1 MPSLWLTCLAAG
13 CRTAVACSIIAAATV
28 YGPVFLRRHVTF
40 PAFSYVTAILI
51 VTNATLGDT
60 VHGCWLAL
68 YATLQTVCPAM
79 AVFWLI
85 GPSKFSYETIA
96 LTVALASI
104 VVVLP
109 SSSHVLAKRIALGQI
124 VIIYVVGFIG
134 GVQTHPLMHPVHVA
148 STTAMG
154 VAASLLATLLPFPRL
169 ASLEVKEKSK
179 AMVDNVAERLR
190 LLVKAFL
197 ADNDTVAAGSLSK
210 ASLLS
215 TSATKILQPIKQYQ
229 ESMQWEWIPLKMF
242 KLGWLSSSQK
252 LQDLERPI
260 RGMELALSNIP
271 SYPIEPFQNEA
282 LQKGINT
289 LENHIIQSLNQ
300 GIAYQP
306 SDSHTF
312 PESNP
317 DEDPINTLHSIQII
331 NPTNHKNLPSLFFIF
346 CMKLLQQKSQNN
358 NKLPN
363 PKNSK
368 QQEEKPNQTKWAIP
382 SAIWNSKKVM
392 GALKS
397 AISLGIAVYL
407 GLIYSKENGFWAS
420 LGVAVSI
427 ACTREATFKVANVK
441 LQGTVIGSVYGVL
454 CFVIF
459 EKFLLGR
466 LLCLLPCFVFTSFL
480 QRSKMYGPAGGVS
493 AIIGAVIILGRTN
506 YGSPKELALARIVE
520 TIIGVSS
527 SIMVDIILHPTRAS
541 KLAKFQLTSTLRELQ
556 KCINSTSFRPDD
568 LKESLKELGM
578 HVGELKKLIDEA
590 EIEPNFWFLPFP
602 SGCYGKLFKSL
613 SKMVDLFGFLSC
625 SVEGV
630 RRNLPVVVLED
641 STWVKV
647 GENLEEDVE
656 DFKEMVSGLV
666 RCCVDVSSLK
676 SLEVLEKEVEKR
688 NGEDDCGDVE
698 MGEGKRV
705 IEIEEMEKEKLVCS
719 FMQHYVEV
727 VEQSGESE
735 EGKREALL
743 SFSALAF
750 CLSSL
755 MKEIEEIGKAT
766 RELIQWENPSS
777 HVDFNEITCKIHA
790 VQKGVK

>member
-1 MPSLWLTCLAAG
+1 M
-13 CRTAVACSIIAAATV
+13 CR
-28 YGPVFLRRHVTF
+28 
-40 PAFSYVTAILI
+40 
-51 VTNATLGDT
+51 
-60 VHGCWLAL
+60 
-68 YATLQTVCPAM
+68 
-79 AVFWLI
+79 
-85 GPSKFSYETIA
+85 
-96 LTVALASI
+96 
-104 VVVLP
+104 
-109 SSSHVLAKRIALGQI
+109 
-124 VIIYVVGFIG
+124 
-134 GVQTHPLMHPVHVA
+134 
-148 STTAMG
+148 
-154 VAASLLATLLPFPRL
+154 
-169 ASLEVKEKSK
+169 
-179 AMVDNVAERLR
+179 
-190 LLVKAFL
+190 
-197 ADNDTVAAGSLSK
+197 
-210 ASLLS
+210 
-215 TSATKILQPIKQYQ
+215 
-229 ESMQWEWIPLKMF
+229 
-242 KLGWLSSSQK
+242 LGWLSSSQK

-260 RGMELALSNIP
+260 RGMELALSSIS
-271 SYPIEPFQNEA
+271 SYPIEPLQNQA
-282 LQKGINT
+282 LQKGINV
-289 LENHIIQSLNQ
+289 LENQITQALNQ
-300 GIAYQP
+300 GIAYSP

-317 DEDPINTLHSIQII
+317 DEDPINTIQSIQII
-331 NPTNHKNLPSLFFIF
+331 NPTNHKDLPSLFFLF
-346 CMKLLQQKSQNN
+346 CMKLLQEKSQNN

-363 PKNSK
+363 PKKSEQ
-368 QQEEKPNQTKWAIP
+368 QQEKTDQTNQTKWVIP
-382 SAIWNSKKVM
+382 SAIWSSKRVM

-427 ACTREATFKVANVK
+427 ACTREATFKVSNVK

-541 KLAKFQLTSTLRELQ
+541 KLAKFQLTSTLRVLQ
-556 KCINSTSFRPDD
+556 KCIESLSFRGED
-568 LKESLKELGM
+568 LEGSLKELGG

-590 EIEPNFWFLPFP
+590 EMEPNFWFLPFQ
-602 SGCYGKLFKSL
+602 SGCYRKLFKSL
-613 SKMVDLFGFLSC
+613 SKMVDFFSFVSC
-625 SVEGV
+625 SVQGV
-630 RRNLPVVVLED
+630 RQNLPVVVLED
-641 STWVKV
+641 SSWAKI

-676 SLEVLEKEVEKR
+676 SLEVLEKEAEKKK
-688 NGEDDCGDVE
+688 GEDGLGDVE

-705 IEIEEMEKEKLVCS
+705 IEIEEMEKEKWVCS
-719 FMQHYVEV
+719 FMQHYMEV
-727 VEQSGESE
+727 VEQRGESE
-735 EGKREALL
+735 EGKREAIM

-755 MKEIEEIGKAT
+755 MNEIEEIGKAT
-766 RELIQWENPSS
+766 RELIQWENPTS
-777 HVDFNEITCKIHA
+777 HVDFNEITSKILA
-790 VQKGVK
+790 VQKGMK

>member
-1 MPSLWLTCLAAG
+1 MPSLWFTCFAAG

-28 YGPVFLRRHVTF
+28 YGPLFLRSQVTF

-60 VHGCWLAL
+60 VRGCWLAL

-79 AVFWLI
+79 AVFWFI
-85 GPSKFSYETIA
+85 GPTKFSYETIA
-96 LTVALASI
+96 LTVALASV

-134 GVQTHPLMHPVHVA
+134 GVQTNPLMHPVHVA

-154 VAASLLATLLPFPRL
+154 VAASFLATLLPFPRL

-179 AMVDNVAERLR
+179 AMVEMVGERLR
-190 LLVKAFL
+190 VLVKAFL
-197 ADNDTVAAGSLSK
+197 ADNDTVAVGSLSK

-215 TSATKILQPIKQYQ
+215 TSATKLLQPIKQYQ
-229 ESMQWEWIPLKMF
+229 ESMKWEWIPLKVC
-242 KLGWLSSSQK
+242 KLGWLCNSQK

-260 RGMELALSNIP
+260 RGMELALSNIA
-271 SYPIEPFQNEA
+271 SYPILQPLQN
-282 LQKGINT
+282 GINS
-289 LENHIIQSLNQ
+289 LENQIIQSLNQ
-300 GIAYQP
+300 GIAYPP

-317 DEDPINTLHSIQII
+317 FDEAQDQDPMINTIQLF
-331 NPTNHKNLPSLFFIF
+331 NPTNHKNLPSFFFIF
-346 CMKLLQQKSQNN
+346 CLKLLQEKSQN

-363 PKNSK
+363 PKKKSEERK
-368 QQEEKPNQTKWAIP
+368 QTPNTTKWAIP
-382 SAIWNSKKVM
+382 SGILSSKQVM

-427 ACTREATFKVANVK
+427 ACTREATFKIANVK

-459 EKFLLGR
+459 EKFLIGR

-480 QRSKMYGPAGGVS
+480 QRSKMYGAAGGVS

-506 YGSPKELALARIVE
+506 YGSPKELAFARIVE

-541 KLAKFQLTSTLRELQ
+541 KLAKFQLTSTLRVLL
-556 KCINSTSFRPDD
+556 KCINSTSFQPED
-568 LKESLKELGM
+568 LKGSLKELGG
-578 HVGELKKLIDEA
+578 HVVELKKLIDEA
-590 EIEPNFWFLPFP
+590 NVEPNFWFLPFQ
-602 SGCYGKLFKSL
+602 SGCYGKLLKSL
-613 SKMVDLFGFLSC
+613 SKTVDLFAFVSH
-625 SVEGV
+625 SVEGIGQ
-630 RRNLPVVVLED
+630 NLLVLED
-641 STWVKV
+641 SSSWAKI

-656 DFKEMVSGLV
+656 DFKEMMSGLV
-666 RCCVDVSSLK
+666 KCCVDVSSLK
-676 SLEVLEKEVEKR
+676 SLKVLEKEVEKK
-688 NGEDDCGDVE
+688 NKGESDVGDVE
-698 MGEGKRV
+698 MGESKMV
-705 IEIEEMEKEKLVCS
+705 IEMEEMEREKLLCS
-719 FMQHYVEV
+719 FMKHYVEI
-727 VEQSGESE
+727 VEQSSESE

-777 HVDFNEITCKIHA
+777 HVDFNEISSKIHV
-790 VQKGVK
+790 VQKGVN